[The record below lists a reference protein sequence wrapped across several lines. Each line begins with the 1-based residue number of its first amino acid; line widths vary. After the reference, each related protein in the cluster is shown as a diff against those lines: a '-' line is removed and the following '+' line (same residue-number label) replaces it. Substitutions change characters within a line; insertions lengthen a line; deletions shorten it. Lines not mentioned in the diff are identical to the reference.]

1 MRKLIAGIICTLACC
16 TTAQA
21 DDKDKGKTLYALTPI
36 DADTPRW
43 QQTDDALYSDED
55 YLRRVDNNRKIVR
68 QELQVY
74 ADRLISSDDYSDR
87 AIGLLGAAVVGSLTD
102 TRVHLNDSR
111 SLGMVFRDTA
121 ESDRSVMIQ
130 FRKTW

>member
-1 MRKLIAGIICTLACC
+1 MRKLMASIFCVLACC
-16 TTAQA
+16 TAVQA
-21 DDKDKGKTLYALTPI
+21 DDKDKGKTLYALTQT
-36 DADTPRW
+36 DAPRW
-43 QQTDDALYSDED
+43 QQTGSGLSPDED

-74 ADRLISSDDYSDR
+74 GNRLLFSDDYYGR
-87 AIGLLGAAVVGSLTD
+87 AIGLLGAAVAASVTD

-121 ESDRSVMIQ
+121 ESDRSVLIQ
-130 FRKTW
+130 FRKNW